1 MLENAPNSGKKGLSK
16 ALKFLS
22 SKDGMSFVKNL
33 NAKYL
38 YWDKV
43 KYQSIPD
50 NISHEDLWFAIKVI
64 RDAEAIPLKFGN
76 FTFSFCNT
84 DNIQRELH
92 YFDLNIGGSL
102 SSDNLIPAEDKNK
115 YLISSIMEEAIA
127 SSTIEGAVSTRKK
140 AKEMLRK
147 NSRPR
152 NKSEQMILN
161 NYEGIK
167 YILKKKDEKLSPE
180 LLLEVHKIL
189 THNTLDNKENEGS
202 FRENNDICVYDM
214 VNSQEV
220 YNPPDYKEI
229 PELINAVCDFF
240 NYDSKEYFIHPINK
254 GIILHF
260 LMGFIHPFA
269 DGNGRTGRG
278 LFYWYLLSKGYWMT
292 EYLSISKCILKSKA
306 QYEKAYLY
314 CEYDRNDLTYF
325 INYHLKAMKV
335 AYDTLKAYIQRKIK
349 EKNQL
354 LSFNRIPNI
363 NERQA
368 QILKLFLD
376 KPTISLTVKEVE
388 QRSGVTNQTART
400 DLVILEE
407 LGYLENIKLN
417 KIKQAFVKSSKFD
430 SLLESVGI

>member
-1 MLENAPNSGKKGLSK
+1 MLENAPNSGKKGLIK

-64 RDAEAIPLKFGN
+64 RGAEAIPLKFGN

-189 THNTLDNKENEGS
+189 THNTLDNKKNEGN

-314 CEYDRNDLTYF
+314 CEYDGNDLTYF